1 MASSSDI
8 KGQKIAVLG
17 SGAFGC
23 TLAYLFAGAVSD
35 VSVWTIFPEQEANF
49 NQTHSIEKPIPI
61 KLPSQVSMTTDLEKA
76 LTGAQAIL
84 FCCTA
89 QAVRD
94 VATKTL
100 PIVNKLAATP
110 PPILVNACK
119 GIELSTF
126 MRMSEILEQVLPGYP
141 VCAMSGPNLAV
152 EMINGLPTAAVVAS
166 KTATA
171 AAFVQSLLSVPS
183 YRLYTNDDVCGVELA
198 GALKNI
204 YAIASGCTDG
214 LKLGTNAKAALMA
227 RALSEMTRFG
237 AAYGAKPQ
245 TFFGVAGVGDLI
257 ATCTS
262 PLSRNYQLGFKMSQG
277 ESKESIAKQ
286 LGEVTEGAS
295 TCHAVY
301 ESAHKLG
308 IDMPIVDQVKAIIDG
323 EATPAD
329 ALKSLLS
336 RPVTK
341 E

>member
-1 MASSSDI
+1 MASNSDI

-35 VSVWTIFPEQEANF
+35 VSVWTIFPEQETTF
-49 NQTHSIEKPIPI
+49 NQTHAIEKPVPL
-61 KLPSQVSMTTDLEKA
+61 KMPSQVSMTTSLEKA
-76 LTGAQAIL
+76 LTGTQAIL

-94 VATKTL
+94 VATQL
-100 PIVNKLAATP
+100 IPIVNKLQGAKP
-110 PPILVNACK
+110 VLVNACK

-126 MRMSEILEQVLPGYP
+126 MRMSEILEQVLPGFP
-141 VCAMSGPNLAV
+141 VCTMSGPNLAV

-166 KTATA
+166 KLPTS
-171 AAFVQSLLSVPS
+171 AAFVQNLLSVPS
-183 YRLYTNDDVCGVELA
+183 YRLYTNDDMCGVELA

-214 LKLGTNAKAALMA
+214 LKLGTNAKSALMA

-245 TFFGVAGVGDLI
+245 TFFGLAGVGDLI

-262 PLSRNYQLGFKMSQG
+262 PLSRNYQLGFKLSQG
-277 ESKESIAKQ
+277 DSKESIAKQ

-323 EATPAD
+323 DTTPKE
-329 ALKSLLS
+329 ALKNLLG
-336 RPVTK
+336 RPATK